1 MVLNKLI
8 FGFSDFFRNAD
19 TGADNAAAAHTAV
32 QIIWNIPINILAVS
46 GIPPLFF
53 CIDNKC

>member
-19 TGADNAAAAHTAV
+19 TGADNAAAHTAV
-32 QIIWNIPINILAVS
+32 QIIWDKPINMPVV
-46 GIPPLFF
+46 
-53 CIDNKC
+53 

>member
-32 QIIWNIPINILAVS
+32 QIIWDKPINMPVV
-46 GIPPLFF
+46 
-53 CIDNKC
+53 